1 MQVSQLIMFL
11 GEGKQLTHPAETR
24 ARTPARFVASNIMR
38 VISAESS
45 TTTEPNL
52 DQQVSKVVEKYRRIS
67 AHPMYTGAS
76 PASKNA
82 FRSSSGL
89 YEVAKSRK

>member
-1 MQVSQLIMFL
+1 MIL

-52 DQQVSKVVEKYRRIS
+52 NQYVGIVVPKIRRIS
-67 AHPMYTGAS
+67 THPIYTGVS

-82 FRSSSGL
+82 LRSSGGL
-89 YEVAKSRK
+89 YDVARSRK